1 MAGIDLG
8 HSIAKKRL
16 LQGASL
22 VVFLGAACSSKP
34 SGGPS
39 TPDPTPP
46 PGSTVTI
53 TSSGV
58 NPKSVQ
64 VAQGTRVLFVNSSA
78 FSPVISSDPHPEHT
92 DCPEINN
99 VGFISPGQS
108 KETGNLNTVRTC
120 GYHDHDHPDDARFKG
135 TIVIR

>member
-1 MAGIDLG
+1 VSSSFAATRPLAGVIFAIFLA
-8 HSIAKKRL
+8 IAC
-16 LQGASL
+16 G
-22 VVFLGAACSSKP
+22 SK

-39 TPDPTPP
+39 TPDPTPS

-53 TSSGV
+53 GSSGV
-58 NPKSVQ
+58 SPKSVQ
-64 VAQGTRVLFVNSSA
+64 VPPGSRVLFVNNST
-78 FSPVISSDPHPEHT
+78 FTPVISSDPHPEHT

-108 KETGNLNTVRTC
+108 KETGNLNTVRSC

-135 TIVIR
+135 TIVIK